1 MKKIGML
8 ILIFALVVAMVHPM
22 QVSAELDLLS
32 DKSVQQGCHSVDA
45 RTPLLGSVPYTD
57 NAISV
62 ILYENNSDTLMY
74 AYNADEP
81 LFPSS
86 FVKILTC
93 LIAVEKG
100 TLTDE
105 ITVRQDILNTIPSD
119 AVSAN
124 LCADEIMSLEDL
136 LYCMMV
142 QSAND
147 AAAVIADH
155 ISGSQEKFV
164 AEMNAYAERLGCTGT
179 KFTNAHGLHHP
190 EQVTTARDTARIL
203 GAAMKNEAFAEI
215 FNTAF
220 YTVAAT
226 NKSAARSLET
236 SNHLINDK
244 EYAIYFDQRVTGGR
258 TGVTDDGYRCIA
270 AAAEEDG
277 LQMISVV
284 MGTHSTFDEV
294 THLYKLIGGFME
306 TRELLDMG
314 FAGYKEARILYEG
327 QILKQQAVTN
337 GKSDVVLGCLT
348 NRATILPA
356 GVDNDDLIYRY
367 DDVPGAFEAPV
378 QKGDIMS
385 HVEIWYGSVCLAYVE
400 LVAMNDVESVIQQ
413 QLPEQKVPSNVNGD
427 DDGGKVV
434 LWIVVGALAAVLIF
448 VLGSVVLKKIRL
460 ASVRRRSRKYR
471 RSRRR
476 SR

>member
-1 MKKIGML
+1 MKKIGVL
-8 ILIFALVVAMVHPM
+8 ILVAALVVTMIFPM
-22 QVSAELDLLS
+22 KASADLDLLN

-45 RTPLLGSVPYTD
+45 KTPLLGSVPYTN

-74 AYNADEP
+74 AYNVDEQ
-81 LFPSS
+81 LYPSS

-100 TLTDE
+100 NLTE
-105 ITVRQDILNTIPSD
+105 EVTVRQDILNTIPSD
-119 AVSAN
+119 AVSVN
-124 LCADEIMSLEDL
+124 LCAEEVISLEDL

-314 FAGYKEARILYEG
+314 FAGYQEARILYDG
-327 QILKQQAVTN
+327 QILKQQAVAN

-400 LVAMNDVESVIQQ
+400 LVAMNDVESVFQ
-413 QLPEQKVPSNVNGD
+413 QLPEQEVPGDVSGD
-427 DDGGKVV
+427 DAGGKVV
-434 LWIVVGALAAVLIF
+434 LWIVVGALAAVVIF
-448 VLGSVVLKKIRL
+448 VLGSVVLKRIRL
-460 ASVRRRSRKYR
+460 ATARRRSRKYR